1 MRSSRHLGPP
11 IRITTAIAAAAMLVV
26 ASPAIATAAPAPE
39 PAGAEQQVASA
50 DASLEAAPQVEAP
63 VPDLA
68 WTACDG
74 EGLEAFEC
82 ASAQVPSD
90 YDEPHG
96 ATTTIALTRLPAT
109 DPAQRIGSL
118 FLNFGGPGGP
128 GVSTL
133 HQLGAFLDP
142 QVHAR
147 FDVIG
152 FDPRGVGESDPVT
165 CFPDAA
171 TEAAFLAEAP
181 AVPVT
186 DDEEARTIALFA
198 ATSLACETLSGTR
211 IEGAST
217 ANVARDMDLLR
228 QAVGDEQLSYLG
240 YSYGSILGATYG
252 MLFPDRVRALAI
264 DGTLEPSGWSGG
276 EGSIGV
282 RTGQG
287 VAASE
292 VFDEFLA
299 LCAQAGPEACSL
311 AALGDPGEVV
321 ETVLARLQQQP
332 VEIPLPDGTTLTVDY
347 GTAVSIAFSSMY
359 SPAGFAS
366 LADVFAQ
373 LFAFTEPQQAM
384 TTQRSASLGHIGEL
398 LRELGLIEDY
408 SGAGSAIASM
418 CVDGEHPLQPW
429 DYPAQADAADADAPH
444 FGRARAWVGIQCEFV
459 QYADDDAYMGPWDQT
474 TQAPVLVIGTRHDPA
489 TPYDQTQP
497 YADRF
502 ANASVLTVEGYG
514 HATIGVSACANA
526 AIATYLTELV
536 ATDGA
541 TCQQDVAPFQTAPT
555 APAASPLASLQAPL
569 HAFAPGT

>member
-1 MRSSRHLGPP
+1 MRSSRHPRPP
-11 IRITTAIAAAAMLVV
+11 VRMVAAIGAAALLVV
-26 ASPAIATAAPAPE
+26 ASPAIASAAPAAQPV
-39 PAGAEQQVASA
+39 PAAPGSQVA
-50 DASLEAAPQVEAP
+50 AP

-68 WTACDG
+68 WAPCDG

-82 ASAQVPSD
+82 ASAVVPSD
-90 YDEPHG
+90 YDEPTG
-96 ATTTIALTRLPAT
+96 DTTTIALTRLPAT

-152 FDPRGVGESDPVT
+152 FDPRGVGLSDPVT

-171 TEAAFLAEAP
+171 SEQAFLAEGV
-181 AVPVT
+181 AVPLT
-186 DDEEARTIALFA
+186 PEEEATTIAQFGAL
-198 ATSLACETLSGTR
+198 SVACETLSGSR
-211 IEGAST
+211 IEHAST

-276 EGSIGV
+276 EGSVGV

-292 VFDEFLA
+292 VFGEFLD
-299 LCAQAGPEACSL
+299 LCAEVGPASCSL
-311 AALGDPGEVV
+311 AATGDPHAAA
-321 ETVLARLQQQP
+321 ETLFARLQQQP
-332 VEIPLPDGTTLTVDY
+332 VEIPSPDGTAITVDY
-347 GTAVSIAFSSMY
+347 GTAVAIAFQSLY
-359 SPAGFAS
+359 SPAGFGP
-366 LADVFAQ
+366 LADTFSQ
-373 LFAFTEPQQAM
+373 LLALTEPQQTMA
-384 TTQRSASLGHIGEL
+384 TQQRGAQLSDIGDW

-408 SGAGSAIASM
+408 SGVGSALASM

-429 DYPAQADAADADAPH
+429 DYPAQADAADAEAPH
-444 FGRARAWVGIQCEFV
+444 FGRFRSWVGVQCDVV
-459 QYADDDAYMGPWDQT
+459 QYADDDAFMGPWDQT
-474 TQAPVLVIGTRHDPA
+474 TDAPVLVVGTRHDPA

-514 HATIGVSACANA
+514 HTTLGVSSCANA
-526 AIATYLTELV
+526 AIATYL
-536 ATDGA
+536 ATPGA
-541 TCQQDVAPFQTAPT
+541 SVPSSCGQDVTPFAAAPGTPGS
-555 APAASPLASLQAPL
+555 APASLVGSSQ
-569 HAFAPGT
+569 AFAPGL

>member
-1 MRSSRHLGPP
+1 MVA
-11 IRITTAIAAAAMLVV
+11 AIGAAALLVV
-26 ASPAIATAAPAPE
+26 ASPAIASAAPAPQ
-39 PAGAEQQVASA
+39 PASSSPAAQV
-50 DASLEAAPQVEAP
+50 DAP
-63 VPDLA
+63 VPELA

-82 ASAQVPSD
+82 ATAAVPSD
-90 YDEPHG
+90 YDEPTG
-96 ATTTIALTRLPAT
+96 DTTSIALTRLPAT

-142 QVHAR
+142 QVHAQ

-152 FDPRGVGESDPVT
+152 FDPRGVGLSDPVT

-171 TEAAFLAEAP
+171 SEQAFLAEGI

-186 DDEEARTIALFA
+186 PEEEATTIAQFGVMA
-198 ATSLACETLSGTR
+198 LACETLSGSR
-211 IEGAST
+211 IEHAST

-292 VFDEFLA
+292 VFGEFLD
-299 LCAQAGPEACSL
+299 LCAAAGPASCSL
-311 AALGDPGEVV
+311 ASTGDPRAAV
-321 ETVLARLQQQP
+321 ETLFARLQQQP
-332 VEIPLPDGTTLTVDY
+332 VEIPNPDGTTVTIDY
-347 GTAVSIAFSSMY
+347 GTAVAVAFQSMY
-359 SPAGFAS
+359 SPVGFGP
-366 LADVFAQ
+366 LADTFTQ
-373 LFAFTEPQQAM
+373 LLALTEPQQTM
-384 TTQRSASLGHIGEL
+384 TTQQRGAEL
-398 LRELGLIEDY
+398 SDVGDWLRELGLIDDY
-408 SGAGSAIASM
+408 AGVGSALASM

-429 DYPAQADAADADAPH
+429 DYPAQADAADAEAPH
-444 FGRARAWVGIQCEFV
+444 FGRFRSWVGVQCDVVEFT
-459 QYADDDAYMGPWDQT
+459 DDDAFMGPWDQP

-502 ANASVLTVEGYG
+502 ENASVLTVEGYG
-514 HATIGVSACANA
+514 HATIGVSTCANA
-526 AIATYLTELV
+526 AIATYL
-536 ATDGA
+536 ATPGA
-541 TCQQDVAPFQTAPT
+541 SVPSSCEQDVAPFQAPPGTPGT
-555 APAASPLASLQAPL
+555 APASLVGAPEAL
-569 HAFAPGT
+569 APGV